1 MSSDSLSI
9 DIRLIRIGDAHVVRR
24 EGLMC
29 GSISEVES
37 DIRAFIAS
45 KHERVLLVRSSEKPI
60 ALVKLFVRD
69 RHNYSASFEYILVNE
84 IVNDTDLLT
93 RIMDEVLHYCFIDVG
108 LHKVSTLL
116 TPKNIFWEPLLVSA
130 NFSQEAILKDE
141 VKENDRFV
149 DAGLFSLLSPN
160 YLGRN
165 VCFVPFQRGI
175 LAVYGSQEFVT
186 KTTFY
191 HYGDKVEDEY
201 TRAIADYKELLDES
215 GCFFPRGSEVYGI
228 DHQSEIDN
236 LPKELGVAYTQLR
249 EYFSKHIERFDV
261 KVDISKSTEFQRL
274 VWNEIKSIP
283 YGATRSYEDI
293 ALSIMNG
300 DRNIAKKL
308 TRAVGSACSENPIPV
323 IIPCHRVIGKD
334 GKLVGFSGGVDFK
347 DFLLQLEAFPMTIL

>member
-149 DAGLFSLLSPN
+149 DAGLFSFCLRIILEEMYVLFHFKGESLPYMAVRSLLRRQPSITMVIR
-160 YLGRN
+160 LRMST
-165 VCFVPFQRGI
+165 RG
-175 LAVYGSQEFVT
+175 
-186 KTTFY
+186 
-191 HYGDKVEDEY
+191 
-201 TRAIADYKELLDES
+201 
-215 GCFFPRGSEVYGI
+215 
-228 DHQSEIDN
+228 QSLTIKSF
-236 LPKELGVAYTQLR
+236 LM
-249 EYFSKHIERFDV
+249 
-261 KVDISKSTEFQRL
+261 KVD
-274 VWNEIKSIP
+274 
-283 YGATRSYEDI
+283 A
-293 ALSIMNG
+293 
-300 DRNIAKKL
+300 
-308 TRAVGSACSENPIPV
+308 
-323 IIPCHRVIGKD
+323 
-334 GKLVGFSGGVDFK
+334 FS
-347 DFLLQLEAFPMTIL
+347 LEEVKYME